1 MPDEFPSFLMVQT
14 TTRCNA
20 ACIFC
25 PYPVVSKEIPRREM
39 SFTLFRKLMN
49 ECSRHPRLGGIMLY
63 LMNEPL
69 TDPQLVDRIDYAKQR
84 NPETPIIICTNGCNL
99 DRVTVDGLL
108 GSGLDHV
115 TVSIHA
121 QWPATYRR
129 LTGRADFVE
138 LQRRVTRFV
147 QQRNQRRRDMRVE
160 IRLIGA
166 QQFLSADEVS
176 EAERYWRGV
185 GADDVE
191 VFLGHTNRAGNLAG
205 TYHIVHRR
213 ICGCRDGMPF
223 HMAAIVSNGDVVLC
237 CMDWRREVV
246 LGNVNEHS
254 LQAIWSS
261 PRRREVLAWI
271 RGERDSAA
279 DFLCKRCMESEPA

>member
-1 MPDEFPSFLMVQT
+1 MGYTLSPGPGSMPDEFPSFLMVQT

-108 GSGLDHV
+108 GSGLDLV
-115 TVSIHA
+115 DT
-121 QWPATYRR
+121 Q
-129 LTGRADFVE
+129 
-138 LQRRVTRFV
+138 
-147 QQRNQRRRDMRVE
+147 
-160 IRLIGA
+160 
-166 QQFLSADEVS
+166 
-176 EAERYWRGV
+176 EAEARAV
-185 GADDVE
+185 ADAPSPCGA
-191 VFLGHTNRAGNLAG
+191 A
-205 TYHIVHRR
+205 
-213 ICGCRDGMPF
+213 P
-223 HMAAIVSNGDVVLC
+223 
-237 CMDWRREVV
+237 
-246 LGNVNEHS
+246 
-254 LQAIWSS
+254 
-261 PRRREVLAWI
+261 
-271 RGERDSAA
+271 
-279 DFLCKRCMESEPA
+279 